1 MIPLIP
7 MFLLAIA
14 RQCTSGYSY
23 NISTGTCQLA
33 VPQTIP
39 ISDYELGGIVVVVLA
54 LIYAM
59 GENFGLWDKYFRR
72 VDLKTAQGLEA
83 ALPSAELPVTVM
95 IGTEK
100 WYTERWVTSKQSTD
114 YIRVWEVKMHNMA
127 GRTRT
132 MVINENQLKFDFKAD
147 GTWANSFGITFI
159 FDPKGGS
166 SELEKENMELRRLNE
181 QKDVDIARLVDENMR
196 LKQSPEAQANFD
208 VATAAATDQSGGL
221 YGGTRK
227 SLFDTGIRNGG
238 DGYTDEDDD
247 LEVD

>member
-1 MIPLIP
+1 MMSLVSI
-7 MFLLAIA
+7 LLYIA
-14 RQCTSGYSY
+14 TQQCGSGYVY
-23 NISTGTCQLA
+23 NTTLGVCQIA
-33 VPQTIP
+33 VPQ
-39 ISDYELGGIVVVVLA
+39 SLSMGDYEIGGIVVVVLA

-72 VDLKTAQGLEA
+72 IDLKTAQGLEA
-83 ALPSAELPVTVM
+83 ALPSAELPVTIM

-127 GRTRT
+127 GRSRT
-132 MVINENQLKFDFKAD
+132 MVINENQLRFDFKAD

-159 FDPKGGS
+159 FDHKGGS
-166 SELEKENMELRRLNE
+166 SELAKENMELRRLNE
-181 QKDVDIARLVDENMR
+181 QKDVDIARLTDENMR

-208 VATAAATDQSGGL
+208 VATAASTDQSGGL

-227 SLFDTGIRNGG
+227 SLFDVGSSR
-238 DGYTDEDDD
+238 DDD
-247 LEVD
+247 YDDDIEVD